1 MDESRS
7 AKPFGWSH
15 FPLVALVARLLCREL
30 TQENEYL
37 RTENRVLRSKLPD
50 RVRFTD
56 EERRS
61 FVDVVLE
68 MERKL
73 MRQVVSIV
81 QPDTILAWQRRLEKR
96 KWDYSDRRKRKPGR
110 PRTAPQVEDLVCGMA
125 RAAEWGYKRIS
136 GELKKVGIQIS
147 KSCVADIL
155 RRNGLPPSPERSGL
169 SWCEFLSRHAD
180 VLLCAD
186 LFTQEVWT
194 IAGLQTAYVFFV
206 IHRRTRTVLLAR
218 ATYSPCKEWMQQ
230 QVRNALWECDELGIK
245 PRPFLHDN
253 DSCFTRAFDAVLRRA
268 GVRPLKT
275 PLQAPNANPH
285 AERWVRSARRE
296 CLNHFVLLGLGS
308 LQRALDQYRI
318 FFNEHR
324 PHQGIGNRIPNDLR
338 GDGEEATVLPSAG
351 VTRLDDVQ
359 VEEFL
364 GGLLR
369 SYSRKAA

>member
-15 FPLVALVARLLCREL
+15 FPLVALIARLLCREL
-30 TQENEYL
+30 TQENEYV
-37 RTENRVLRSKLPD
+37 RPENRILRSKLL
-50 RVRFTD
+50 RRIAFTD
-56 EERRS
+56 EERRTL
-61 FVDVVLE
+61 VDVALE

-81 QPDTILAWQRRLEKR
+81 QPDTILAWQRRLEKQ

-125 RAAEWGYKRIS
+125 RAARWGYKRIS
-136 GELKKVGIQIS
+136 GELKKLGIQIS
-147 KSCVADIL
+147 KTWVADIL

-169 SWCEFLSRHAD
+169 SWREFLSRHVD

-186 LFTQEVWT
+186 LLTQEVWT
-194 IAGLQTAYVFFV
+194 VAGLQTAYVFFV

-218 ATYSPCKEWMQQ
+218 ATYSPYNEWMQQ
-230 QVRNALWECDELGIK
+230 QVRNALWECDELEIQ
-245 PRPFLHDN
+245 PLLFLHDN
-253 DSCFTRAFDAVLRRA
+253 DSCFSEAFDAVLRRA

-296 CLNHFVLLGLGS
+296 CLNHLVFLGLGS

-324 PHQGIGNRIPNDLR
+324 PHQGIGNCVPDDMR
-338 GDGEEATVLPSAG
+338 GDGEEAATSPG
-351 VTRLDDVQ
+351 HGIIQPDEVQ

-364 GGLLR
+364 GGLLK